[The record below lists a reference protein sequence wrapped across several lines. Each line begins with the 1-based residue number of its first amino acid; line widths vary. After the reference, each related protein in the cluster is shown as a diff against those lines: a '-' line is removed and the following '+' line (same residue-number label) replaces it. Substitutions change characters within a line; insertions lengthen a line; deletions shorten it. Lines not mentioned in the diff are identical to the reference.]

1 MTDGALSEVPRPRLN
16 LLRELSEQAVLETIF
31 RDGPITR
38 PEIATRTSLSKP
50 TVSEAVGRL
59 VAARLVHPTGER
71 SGRRGRAPMA
81 YAVNRAAGFVVG
93 VDVGGTNLRV
103 AASDIYGEIVAQRQE
118 RTSKDGARAVAEQLT
133 DLVRDAVAE
142 AVRAHGKLLAVGLST
157 PGVVDPATKRVTSLA
172 FNVAPEGGFD
182 PLEVL
187 GGRFDAPV
195 LVENNVNLAAV
206 GERWRGLA
214 KTTSTFVFVSVGAG
228 VGMGIVVEDELVRGA
243 HGAAGEI
250 GYLPLTTDPFDRRH
264 VLRGGLEDEVGA
276 AGILEALPDA
286 DWDGDPPQSV
296 QEVFELSLQGHSAA
310 QRAVENAA
318 RHIGLAIA
326 TVCAVMD
333 PALVVLGGGI
343 GSNAVLLPQVRS
355 TVASLVPLPARIETS
370 LLGEQAALYG
380 AISIALRAA
389 RQQLFSQGR
398 TGAAAVGG

>member
-50 TVSEAVGRL
+50 TVSEAVSRL
-59 VAARLVHPTGER
+59 VSARIVHPTGER

-142 AVRAHGKLLAVGLST
+142 AGGHGKLLAVGLST
-157 PGVVDPATKRVTSLA
+157 PGVIDPATKRVTSLA

-195 LVENNVNLAAV
+195 FVENNVNLAAV

-214 KTTSTFVFVSVGAG
+214 KATSTFVFVSVGAG

-276 AGILEALPDA
+276 AGILEGLRDA

-296 QEVFELSLQGHSAA
+296 QEVFELSLQGHAAA

-355 TVASLVPLPARIETS
+355 MVASLVPLPARIETS

-398 TGAAAVGG
+398 TGAAAVGA